1 MAVRSPPIMKALPH
15 LARCAPPA
23 PTHRMITPSEI
34 LNARILIVD
43 DLQFNLSVLERM
55 LQNAGYTATTF

>member
-1 MAVRSPPIMKALPH
+1 
-15 LARCAPPA
+15 
-23 PTHRMITPSEI
+23 MITPSEI